1 MEAELQDMIKQVRS
15 HTNKLKNK
23 SDFEAYKATILGSK
37 GRLTTLVKKI
47 GGLSPQERP
56 RIGRQINV
64 TKKELETIFN
74 QTLADIERQQIL
86 DKLGEPPD
94 FTLAPQ
100 GHYGSHHPLS
110 QIRDRII
117 EIFSK
122 IGFVPVEGTEI
133 ETEYFAFDAL
143 NTPEHHPARSQQD
156 TYYLPNGS
164 QVGNVVKNRNE
175 CYLLRPHTS
184 SVQIRTMQRE
194 RPPIRILSPGRCF
207 RRDTADATH
216 SASFHQI
223 EGLFVDE
230 KVSLKD
236 LKATLD
242 YFFREMLGKD
252 AKIRFRPHF
261 FPYTEPSF
269 EVDFSSKHL
278 KKIGKEWVE
287 IMGCGMVDPSV
298 FDAVSLDS
306 NAYSGF
312 AFGMGIERI
321 AMILYGI
328 DDIRYFYQN
337 DLRFLQQFC

>member
-1 MEAELQDMIKQVRS
+1 METELQKIVEQVRS
-15 HTNKLKNK
+15 QANKIKNK
-23 SDFEAYKATILGSK
+23 PDFEIYKATILGPK
-37 GRLTTLVKKI
+37 GSLTALVKKI
-47 GGLSPQERP
+47 RELSPLEKP
-56 RIGRQINV
+56 KVGKQINL
-64 TKKELETIFN
+64 TKKELDNIFSEILATIHKKETVD
-74 QTLADIERQQIL
+74 L
-86 DKLGEPPD
+86 LGEAPD
-94 FTLAPQ
+94 FTLMPK
-100 GHYGSHHPLS
+100 GDYGSRHPLS
-110 QIRDRII
+110 EIRDRII

-122 IGFVPVEGTEI
+122 IGFVPVDGTEI

-143 NTPEHHPARSQQD
+143 NTPKYHPARSQQD
-156 TYYLPNGS
+156 TYYFPKNHH
-164 QVGNVVKNRNE
+164 VGNVAKNKDER
-175 CYLLRPHTS
+175 YLLRPHTS
-184 SVQIRTMQRE
+184 SVQIRTMQKE
-194 RPPIRILSPGRCF
+194 PPPIRILSPGRCF

-230 KVSLKD
+230 NVSLKD

-252 AKIRFRPHF
+252 SKIRFRPHF

-278 KKIGKEWVE
+278 KKVGREWVE

-298 FDAVSLDS
+298 FNAVSLDP
-306 NAYSGF
+306 NKYSGF

-321 AMILYGI
+321 AMIIYGI

>member
-1 MEAELQDMIKQVRS
+1 MEAELQNIVEQVRS
-15 HTNKLKNK
+15 DANKIKNK
-23 SDFEAYKATILGSK
+23 IDFESYKATILGSK
-37 GRLTTLVKKI
+37 GSLTSLVKKI

-56 RIGRQINV
+56 RVGKQINL
-64 TKKELETIFN
+64 TKKELENIFSQILFN
-74 QTLADIERQQIL
+74 IDKQQTLDL
-86 DKLGEPPD
+86 LGDPPD
-94 FTLAPQ
+94 FTLSPK
-100 GHYGSHHPLS
+100 GNHGSLHPLS
-110 QIRDRII
+110 KIRDRII

-122 IGFVPVEGTEI
+122 VGFISVEGTEI

-156 TYYLPNGS
+156 TYYLPKHS
-164 QVGNVVKNRNE
+164 HVENVSKNKDEN
-175 CYLLRPHTS
+175 YLLRPHTS
-184 SVQIRTMQRE
+184 SVQIRTMQKGE
-194 RPPIRILSPGRCF
+194 PPIRILSPGRCF

-223 EGLFVDE
+223 EGLYVD
-230 KVSLKD
+230 KNVSLKD

-269 EVDFSSKHL
+269 EVDFSSNHL
-278 KKIGKEWVE
+278 KKVGKEWVE

-298 FDAVSLDS
+298 FNAVSLDP
-306 NAYSGF
+306 NKYSGF

-337 DLRFLQQFC
+337 DLRFLEQFS